1 MEMKETPKR
10 KLLLALLAVMMF
22 LPALA
27 FAEETANSGDTAWML
42 VSTAL
47 VFIMFPGLAF
57 FYAGMVRSKNVLSS
71 CMHTFA
77 AMAII
82 GVQWM
87 VIGYTLAFGG
97 AGAFI
102 GGFDNLFLSGIT
114 PESLTGTI
122 PTLVFVMF
130 QGMFA
135 IITPALISGALAERM
150 KFRRIVFSSC
160 CGLPWFMILFAIGSG
175 GKAVGF
181 WKWGLLIL
189 PAVLWFIYH
198 PVFPRLLSLCF

>member
-1 MEMKETPKR
+1 MRGTPKR
-10 KLLLALLAVMMF
+10 KLLLALIAVTMF

-47 VFIMFPGLAF
+47 VFVMFPGLAF

-77 AMAII
+77 AMAFI
-82 GVQWM
+82 GVQW
-87 VIGYTLAFGG
+87 VVLGYTLAFGG
-97 AGAFI
+97 AGSFI
-102 GGFDNLFLSGIT
+102 GGLDHLFLNGIT

-135 IITPALISGALAERM
+135 IITPCTY
-150 KFRRIVFSSC
+150 FRSSRRADEI
-160 CGLPWFMILFAIGSG
+160 FD
-175 GKAVGF
+175 
-181 WKWGLLIL
+181 LLCFH
-189 PAVLWFIYH
+189 PAVVNPGLR
-198 PVFPRLLSLCF
+198 PDLSLGLG